1 MWGLRSPTLP
11 LTYPTDRTM
20 QNQKSKRRCKIMDND
35 AIKKCPFN
43 CKECMEEDCRLYD
56 EEYERCEF
64 ENVTNFI
71 NECFNDLIKEI
82 RNI

>member
-1 MWGLRSPTLP
+1 
-11 LTYPTDRTM
+11 M
-20 QNQKSKRRCKIMDND
+20 QRRCKIMDND

-56 EEYERCEF
+56 EECERCEF
-64 ENVTNFI
+64 ENITNFI
-71 NECFNDLIKEI
+71 NECFNDLVKEI